1 MIHPRELDNV
11 SCLAML
17 SVEER
22 AALALRMIE
31 IPVLPGQDILRE
43 GSPSSAAFVLLEG
56 QLSVRKRLVVSGQPY
71 ELPGILP
78 VGEWFGLVS
87 VLDGAPASA
96 RVRAVTAA
104 RLGAIGK
111 EDFEALIRS
120 GDPVGPK
127 LLRAWLSSIAD
138 QLQRVNESVL
148 MLRLFLE
155 QNKL

>member
-1 MIHPRELDNV
+1 MIPARELDNV
-11 SCLAML
+11 ACLAML
-17 SVEER
+17 SLEER
-22 AALALRMIE
+22 ASLARRMVE

-43 GSPSSAAFVLLEG
+43 GSPSSAAFVLLDG
-56 QLSVRKRLVVSGQPY
+56 QLSVRKRLVVSGHPY

-104 RLGAIGK
+104 RLGALGK
-111 EDFEALIRS
+111 DDFEGLLRS
-120 GDPVGPK
+120 GDPLGPK

>member
-17 SVEER
+17 SFEER

-43 GSPSSAAFVLLEG
+43 GSPSSAAFVLLDG
-56 QLSVRKRLVVSGQPY
+56 QLSVRKRLVVNEQPY

-104 RLGAIGK
+104 RLGA
-111 EDFEALIRS
+111 
-120 GDPVGPK
+120 K